1 MNTPEDIENL
11 EREELRRISKRMKNN
26 YVVKRSR
33 LGYTVKVRLRT
44 KQEVENLLSYLTKP
58 LLSTYTI
65 SFRKELNQCGDSSY
79 LAF

>member
-1 MNTPEDIENL
+1 
-11 EREELRRISKRMKNN
+11 MKNN

-65 SFRKELNQCGDSSY
+65 SFRKEIAQCGDSSY
-79 LAF
+79 LVF

>member
-11 EREELRRISKRMKNN
+11 EREELRRIRKMKNN

-58 LLSTYTI
+58 LLSIYTI
-65 SFRKELNQCGDSSY
+65 SFRKELAQCGDTSY
-79 LAF
+79 LAC

>member
-1 MNTPEDIENL
+1 
-11 EREELRRISKRMKNN
+11 MKNN

>member
-1 MNTPEDIENL
+1 
-11 EREELRRISKRMKNN
+11 MKNN

-65 SFRKELNQCGDSSY
+65 FFRKELAQCGDSSY

>member
-1 MNTPEDIENL
+1 
-11 EREELRRISKRMKNN
+11 MKNN

-58 LLSTYTI
+58 LLSTYKI
-65 SFRKELNQCGDSSY
+65 GR
-79 LAF
+79 AHV

>member
-1 MNTPEDIENL
+1 
-11 EREELRRISKRMKNN
+11 MKNN

-44 KQEVENLLSYLTKP
+44 KQEVENLISYLTKP
-58 LLSTYTI
+58 LLSIYTV
-65 SFRKELNQCGDSSY
+65 SFRKESVQCGDLSY

>member
-1 MNTPEDIENL
+1 
-11 EREELRRISKRMKNN
+11 MKNN

-44 KQEVENLLSYLTKP
+44 KQEVENLISYLTMP
-58 LLSTYTI
+58 LLSTYTV
-65 SFRKELNQCGDSSY
+65 SFRKELAQCGDLSY

>member
-1 MNTPEDIENL
+1 
-11 EREELRRISKRMKNN
+11 MKNN

-44 KQEVENLLSYLTKP
+44 KQEVENLLSYLMKP

-65 SFRKELNQCGDSSY
+65 SFRKELTQCGDSSY

>member
-1 MNTPEDIENL
+1 
-11 EREELRRISKRMKNN
+11 MKNN

-44 KQEVENLLSYLTKP
+44 KQEVENLISYLTKP
-58 LLSTYTI
+58 LLSSYTV
-65 SFRKELNQCGDSSY
+65 SFRKELVQCGDLSY

>member
-1 MNTPEDIENL
+1 
-11 EREELRRISKRMKNN
+11 MKNN

-44 KQEVENLLSYLTKP
+44 KQEVENLISYLTKP

-65 SFRKELNQCGDSSY
+65 SFRKELVRCGDSSY

>member
-1 MNTPEDIENL
+1 
-11 EREELRRISKRMKNN
+11 MKNN

-44 KQEVENLLSYLTKP
+44 KQEVENLISYLAKP

-65 SFRKELNQCGDSSY
+65 SFRKETAQCGDSSY

>member
-65 SFRKELNQCGDSSY
+65 SFRKELTQCGDSSY
-79 LAF
+79 LVF

>member
-11 EREELRRISKRMKNN
+11 EREELRRIRKMKNN

-58 LLSTYTI
+58 LLSIYTI
-65 SFRKELNQCGDSSY
+65 SFRKELAQCGDSSY